1 LEVLLLVNFNH
12 MDSAMPGR
20 SVDVNSAPQDVLD
33 LGTIQVTTNEDGNLK
48 SRKFI
53 ISMYLITVSSTFTGL
68 GMMDVDTWM
77 MFTGAVGAAYLGV
90 NIYQKNTR

>member
-1 LEVLLLVNFNH
+1 

-20 SVDVNSAPQDVLD
+20 SVDANSTPQQPLD
-33 LGTIQVTTNEDGNLK
+33 LGMVQVPVSEDGNLQ
-48 SRKFI
+48 SRKFV
-53 ISMYLITVSSTFTGL
+53 ISMTLILISSLFTGL

-90 NIYQKNTR
+90 NIYQKKTL

>member
-1 LEVLLLVNFNH
+1 
-12 MDSAMPGR
+12 MDSLKPPYASEIEPGR
-20 SVDVNSAPQDVLD
+20 EID
-33 LGTIQVTTNEDGNLK
+33 LELVQVPVSEDGKIK

-53 ISMYLITVSSTFTGL
+53 VAMTLILISSVYTGL

>member
-1 LEVLLLVNFNH
+1 
-12 MDSAMPGR
+12 MDSAKHPYASEIEPGR
-20 SVDVNSAPQDVLD
+20 EID
-33 LGTIQVTTNEDGNLK
+33 LELVQVPVSEDGNLK

-53 ISMYLITVSSTFTGL
+53 ISMYLITVSSAFTGF

>member
-1 LEVLLLVNFNH
+1 
-12 MDSAMPGR
+12 MDSLKHPYASEIEPGR
-20 SVDVNSAPQDVLD
+20 EID
-33 LGTIQVTTNEDGNLK
+33 LELVQVPVSEDGNIK

-53 ISMYLITVSSTFTGL
+53 VAMTLILISSVYTGL

-77 MFTGAVGAAYLGV
+77 VFTGAVGAAYLGV

>member
-1 LEVLLLVNFNH
+1 
-12 MDSAMPGR
+12 MDSAKHPYASEIEPGR
-20 SVDVNSAPQDVLD
+20 EID
-33 LGTIQVTTNEDGNLK
+33 LELVQVPVSEDGKIK

-53 ISMYLITVSSTFTGL
+53 VAMTLILISSVYTGL

>member
-1 LEVLLLVNFNH
+1 MGVQQLLDYKTI
-12 MDSAMPGR
+12 DSAIRSEIEPGR
-20 SVDVNSAPQDVLD
+20 EIYLEPAQAP
-33 LGTIQVTTNEDGNLK
+33 ISEDGNLK

-53 ISMYLITVSSTFTGL
+53 ISMYLITVSSIFTGF

-90 NIYQKNTR
+90 NIYQKNTQI